1 LTEVN
6 KTDDMQK
13 RVQKHHCTQEEHQVI
28 EAGVWK
34 SFGAGGSFFSLDRH
48 GALQVDAV
56 MLVEIGLSVGDSQNE
71 GAQEGRVSK

>member
-1 LTEVN
+1 
-6 KTDDMQK
+6 MYK
-13 RVQKHHCTQEEHQVI
+13 RVQNHHGNQEEHQVV

-71 GAQEGRVSK
+71 ERQEGKGEQVIIHAGL